1 MTTTGTTATVRD
13 APVARVFL
21 AILQRD
27 LYVTFRELPTFIAQ
41 VLLQPFFFVFVF
53 GKVLADLGQ
62 TRPGYAQLLLPGI
75 VALTSVL
82 TGLQGTAF
90 PLVIDFSFTKEI
102 EDRLLAPLPLELVA
116 VEKIVFGMIRALIA
130 ASVMFPIG
138 LLVIGHIPFD
148 VNRLPLL
155 ILALLL
161 GAITGAAMGLTIG
174 TFVSVQ
180 KINIV
185 FALVLTPLLFTGC
198 SQYPWPSLGREPRVV
213 QDRDAVQSPD
223 LCQRTVPGLDRA
235 GGAAHRCADPHS
247 GCWCSPPRSSS
258 PQALSGSAG
267 GRSPDR
273 CQIRR
278 PGVGTRGGRLGHRGS
293 RQRRPFRW
301 AARTDLTRMASI
313 NSGDE
318 QQGQEP

>member
-1 MTTTGTTATVRD
+1 MTTMNTTATTDRD
-13 APVARVFL
+13 ASVARVFA

-27 LYVTFRELPTFIAQ
+27 LYVTLRDLPTFIAQ

-116 VEKIVFGMIRALIA
+116 VEKIVFGVVRSLIA

-138 LLVIGHIPFD
+138 LLVLGQIPFD
-148 VNRLPLL
+148 AARLPLL
-155 ILALLL
+155 VVALLL

-198 SQYPWPSLGREPRVV
+198 SQYPWPSLGGNLEWFKIVTLFNPLTYVSELCRASTEPQIAHISAPVSLALLVLSAAIFTIAGIIGFR
-213 QDRDAVQSPD
+213 R
-223 LCQRTVPGLDRA
+223 RA
-235 GGAAHRCADPHS
+235 LA
-247 GCWCSPPRSSS
+247 
-258 PQALSGSAG
+258 
-267 GRSPDR
+267 
-273 CQIRR
+273 
-278 PGVGTRGGRLGHRGS
+278 
-293 RQRRPFRW
+293 
-301 AARTDLTRMASI
+301 
-313 NSGDE
+313 
-318 QQGQEP
+318 

>member
-1 MTTTGTTATVRD
+1 MTATTEPGTTTTPRSVTGRDATVS
-13 APVARVFL
+13 RVFL

-27 LYVTFRELPTFIAQ
+27 LYVTLRELPTFIAQ

-53 GKVLADLGQ
+53 GKVLAELGQ
-62 TRPGYAQLLLPGI
+62 TRAGYAQLLLPGI

-116 VEKIVFGMIRALIA
+116 AEKIVFGMIRSLIA

-138 LLVIGHIPFD
+138 LLVLGHIPFD
-148 VNRLPLL
+148 ARRLPLL
-155 ILALLL
+155 LLALVL
-161 GAITGAAMGLTIG
+161 GACTGSAMGLTIG

-198 SQYPWPSLGREPRVV
+198 SQYPWPSLGGSLEWFKIVTLLNPLTYVSELCRASTEP
-213 QDRDAVQSPD
+213 QINHIDAPVA
-223 LCQRTVPGLDRA
+223 LGLLIVSAAVFTTA
-235 GGAAHRCADPHS
+235 GIVGFR
-247 GCWCSPPRSSS
+247 RR
-258 PQALSGSAG
+258 ALS
-267 GRSPDR
+267 
-273 CQIRR
+273 
-278 PGVGTRGGRLGHRGS
+278 
-293 RQRRPFRW
+293 
-301 AARTDLTRMASI
+301 
-313 NSGDE
+313 
-318 QQGQEP
+318 